1 METVGTTGPAGG
13 ADIAPKAIFDLK
25 YKGEES
31 TMCSISP
38 EPSVSPLLMGR
49 SDGFSNSHSF
59 TGMVS
64 LSTWE
69 DFKTDLDKP
78 METTISNIFIP
89 AEVGF
94 GFFFL

>member
-1 METVGTTGPAGG
+1 MEAAGTTVLDAG
-13 ADIAPKAIFDLK
+13 ADIVPKAIFDLK

-31 TMCSISP
+31 TMCRISP

-49 SDGFSNSHSF
+49 SDRFSNSHSF

-69 DFKTDLDKP
+69 NSQTDLDKP
-78 METTISNIFIP
+78 LETTISELLFIS
-89 AEVGF
+89 EICF